1 MKSDTERKLYHTE
14 PLHRRKNRLHAHLSK
29 ELRARLKIR
38 KRAVSIRKGDTAKI
52 MRGPHRGKEAKV
64 GDVNVVRRKV
74 YLEGIVAKTMRG
86 REVPVALE
94 ASNLLLVGLEPTE
107 ERRQIFSD
115 EAFRKREA
123 PKKEEAAKPEAK
135 EAKPDGHE
143 EHAHKPHEEHKA
155 HEAKPHEGGKEHAHG
170 SVNRPQEAHKEH
182 KPAHSK

>member
-29 ELRARLKIR
+29 ELRTRLKIS

-107 ERRQIFSD
+107 ERRAIFSE

-135 EAKPDGHE
+135 EEAKGAKPDGHGHE

-155 HEAKPHEGGKEHAHG
+155 HHEVSKEHAP
-170 SVNRPQEAHKEH
+170 VNKPQEAHKEH